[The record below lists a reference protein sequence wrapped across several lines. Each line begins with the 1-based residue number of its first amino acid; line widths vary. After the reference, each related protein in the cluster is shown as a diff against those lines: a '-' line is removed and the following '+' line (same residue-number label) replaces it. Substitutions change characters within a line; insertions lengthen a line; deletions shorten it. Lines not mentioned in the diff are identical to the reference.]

1 MVHYILIAFTV
12 ATPIR
17 GSALVEKLQNK
28 SEFSYG
34 QTVTVLLHGFLWS
47 LAYTKLFQTTRNILI
62 ALEQKPLTFCTPLQ
76 LLQQGDSILTYNK
89 NTKD

>member
-1 MVHYILIAFTV
+1 MASVLVIQLGKKNHMVHYILIAFTV

-34 QTVTVLLHGFLWS
+34 QTVTVLLHGFL
-47 LAYTKLFQTTRNILI
+47 
-62 ALEQKPLTFCTPLQ
+62 
-76 LLQQGDSILTYNK
+76 
-89 NTKD
+89 